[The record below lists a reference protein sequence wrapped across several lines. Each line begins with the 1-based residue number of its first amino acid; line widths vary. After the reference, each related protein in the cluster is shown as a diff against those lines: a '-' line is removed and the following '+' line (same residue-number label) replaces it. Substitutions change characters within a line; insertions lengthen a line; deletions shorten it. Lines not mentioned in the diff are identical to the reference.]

1 MNRKDHILDARIN
14 LAKGWH
20 RARTKEEMRTGF
32 RRLAKLIGMRSNG
45 RIIEMEREIIEGDI

>member
-1 MNRKDHILDARIN
+1 MEAIDNKLEAKISLS
-14 LAKGWH
+14 KGWH

-45 RIIEMEREIIEGDI
+45 RIIEMEREIFEGDI